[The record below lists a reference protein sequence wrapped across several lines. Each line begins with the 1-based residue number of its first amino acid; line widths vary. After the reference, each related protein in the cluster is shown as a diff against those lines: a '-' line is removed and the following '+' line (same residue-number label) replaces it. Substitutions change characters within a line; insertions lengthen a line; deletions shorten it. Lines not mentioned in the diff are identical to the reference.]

1 MPFLVSVRQ
10 IGRPSL
16 LIEASACLGVLAIV
30 LAAELAVAPVEGLW
44 GAPAALA
51 LMLYA
56 AIAALVLRGLPH
68 HAPLLRF
75 GAANAIT
82 TARAAGVVFI
92 AALTMADGQTDVP
105 LRFLAVVIGWIALLC
120 DGIDGWAARRTNLAS
135 VFGARF
141 DMEVD
146 AFFVLVITFMLLK
159 AGQAP
164 AWVLAIGFARYI
176 FVLSGWL
183 WPSLARPLQPSMRRK
198 TVCVATVVA
207 LLIALMPTVAP
218 AMAEAVCAGSLTVL
232 AYSFAVDCVWLLR
245 NSRAPALA
253 GTAAPKAM
261 WG

>member
-1 MPFLVSVRQ
+1 LVSVKQ
-10 IGRPSL
+10 IGRPPL
-16 LIEASACLGVLAIV
+16 LIEASACLGVVAIV
-30 LAAELAVAPVEGLW
+30 LAAALAGTPVKGLW

-68 HAPLLRF
+68 HAPLPRF

-82 TARAAGVVFI
+82 TARAAAVVYI
-92 AALTMADGQTDVP
+92 AAFAMVGEQTDAT
-105 LRFLAVVIGWIALLC
+105 LRGLAVVIGWIALLC

-135 VFGARF
+135 AFGARF

-146 AFFVLVITFMLLK
+146 AFFILVITFMLLK
-159 AGQAP
+159 EGQAP

-176 FVLSGWL
+176 FVVSGWL
-183 WPSLARPLQPSMRRK
+183 WPSLARPLPPSMRRK
-198 TVCVATVVA
+198 TVCVVTVIA
-207 LLIALMPTVAP
+207 LLIALMPTVVP
-218 AMAEAVCAGSLTVL
+218 AVAEAVCAGSLMVL
-232 AYSFAVDCVWLLR
+232 TYSFVVDCVWLLR
-245 NSRAPALA
+245 NSRAPAHP